1 MIPLLYFPV
10 LVTRLCPTFWA
21 ICIRRGVDSHALL
34 QGNLSDPG
42 IEPTALGSPALAG
55 RFFFF
60 FLPLAPPG
68 KPPPPL

>member
-21 ICIRRGVDSHALL
+21 VRIPPRSGLPCSPPGDLP
-34 QGNLSDPG
+34 DPG

-55 RFFFF
+55 RIFTA
-60 FLPLAPPG
+60 APPG
-68 KPPPPL
+68 EPPPPR